1 MLVFSSKS
9 RPATRAVSFAPE
21 IDSSLA
27 ETHIERSAAEISQGC
42 VEDFCSLLRTPD
54 RTNEVL
60 GLLIDKDND
69 KHKHKLYRVDTFI
82 DSGISSISLGQILK
96 DSQRRSPDEGLFRI
110 DRLRIAVTLASSVL
124 QLDGTSW
131 LKNQWTC
138 DDILFHSIKG
148 QPEVM
153 EYTRPYLSWQRCCST
168 AIPSLNSL
176 RLGIQTIRND
186 VLLALGL
193 ALIELCFGR
202 TLDDMWKPNDGD
214 INDMITRVNTA
225 TRLHGSV
232 YREMGIPYG
241 EAVRRCLFQPF
252 DVRELSLDVEEVQQ
266 KVLDDI
272 VSPLVVELNNF
283 NGYPTLI

>member
-1 MLVFSSKS
+1 MLVFSSNS
-9 RPATRAVSFAPE
+9 RPANRAVRFAPE

-27 ETHIERSAAEISQGC
+27 ETLIERSSAQISQGC
-42 VEDFCSLLRTPD
+42 IEDFCSLLRMPD
-54 RTNEVL
+54 RTNDEI
-60 GLLIDKDND
+60 GLLIDKGND
-69 KHKHKLYRVDTFI
+69 KHKHRFYRVNTVV
-82 DSGISSISLGQILK
+82 DSDISSISLGQILK
-96 DSQRRSPDEGLFRI
+96 GSQRRSPDEGLFRI
-110 DRLRIAVTLASSVL
+110 DRLKIAVTLASSVL
-124 QLDGTSW
+124 QLDGTLW

-138 DDILFHSIKG
+138 DDILFHSTKG
-148 QPEVM
+148 QPEAV

-168 AIPSLNSL
+168 ALPALNSL

-193 ALIELCFGR
+193 ALVELCFGR
-202 TLDDMWKPNDGD
+202 TLGDMWKPNDGD
-214 INDMITRVNTA
+214 INHTMTRVNTA

-252 DVRELSLDVEEVQQ
+252 DVRELSLDIEEVQQ

-272 VSPLVVELNNF
+272 VSPLVIELDNF
-283 NGYPTLI
+283 NGYPTLM

>member
-9 RPATRAVSFAPE
+9 RPAARAVSFAPE

-27 ETHIERSAAEISQGC
+27 ETHIERSAAEISQGSI
-42 VEDFCSLLRTPD
+42 EDFCSLLRMPD

-69 KHKHKLYRVDTFI
+69 KHKHTLYRVDTVI
-82 DSGISSISLGQILK
+82 DSDVSSISLGQILK
-96 DSQRRSPDEGLFRI
+96 GSQRRSPDEGLFRI
-110 DRLRIAVTLASSVL
+110 DRLQIAVTLASSVL
-124 QLDGTSW
+124 QLDGTLW
-131 LKNQWTC
+131 LKSQWTC

-153 EYTRPYLSWQRCCST
+153 KYTRPYLSWQRCRST

-193 ALIELCFGR
+193 ALVELCFGR
-202 TLDDMWKPNDGD
+202 TLGDMWKPNDGD

-283 NGYPTLI
+283 NGYPTLM